1 MLNERRLEPGWA
13 SGIAAQVPTGQSGCI
28 TGLNLPNLGINLPR
42 MGIST
47 PAPRSRPAR
56 RRASTATSGTP
67 ISLADALFTTTQ
79 QRLLA
84 LLFGQP
90 SRSFFATEMIGLTG
104 SGSGAVQRELERLTS
119 SGLVNVSLVGK
130 RKHYQANHQSPVFEE
145 LRGLVVKTVAVLQPV
160 RQAIEPLADR
170 VSLALI
176 YGSVAS
182 GADTASSDIDLL
194 IVADDLTLEDV
205 YSVLIPVE
213 SELDRRIHP
222 TVYTSRE
229 FADRKSAHNA
239 FLTNVLGGDHLILM
253 EREGD
258 AATAR

>member
-1 MLNERRLEPGWA
+1 
-13 SGIAAQVPTGQSGCI
+13 
-28 TGLNLPNLGINLPR
+28 
-42 MGIST
+42 MGMSIST
-47 PAPRSRPAR
+47 PRSRPAR
-56 RRASTATSGTP
+56 RKAAAAAPGTP
-67 ISLADALFTTTQ
+67 TSVADALFTTAQ

-90 SRSFFATEMIGLTG
+90 SRSFYATELIELTG
-104 SGSGAVQRELERLTS
+104 SGSGAVQRELGRLSS

-145 LRGLVVKTVAVLQPV
+145 LRGLVVKTVAVLQPI

-170 VSLALI
+170 ISLLLI

-182 GADTASSDIDLL
+182 GTDTASSDIDLL

-205 YSVLIPVE
+205 YSALIPVKAG
-213 SELDRRIHP
+213 LDRRIRP
-222 TVYTSRE
+222 TLYTSRE
-229 FADRKSAHNA
+229 FAERKSARNA
-239 FLTNVLGGDHLILM
+239 FLTNVLGGDHLVVM

>member
-1 MLNERRLEPGWA
+1 MGM
-13 SGIAAQVPTGQSGCI
+13 SIPT
-28 TGLNLPNLGINLPR
+28 
-42 MGIST
+42 
-47 PAPRSRPAR
+47 PRSRPAR
-56 RRASTATSGTP
+56 RRAAAATPGTP
-67 ISLADALFTTTQ
+67 TSVADALFTTTQ

-90 SRSFFATEMIGLTG
+90 SRSFFATELIELTG
-104 SGSGAVQRELERLTS
+104 SGSGAVQRELGRLSS

-145 LRGLVVKTVAVLQPV
+145 LRGLVVKTVAVLQPI

-170 VSLALI
+170 ISLVLI

-182 GADTASSDIDLL
+182 GTDTASSDIDLL

-205 YSVLIPVE
+205 YSALIPVE
-213 SELDRRIHP
+213 AGLDRRIRP
-222 TVYTSRE
+222 TLYTSRE
-229 FADRKSAHNA
+229 FAERKSARNA
-239 FLTNVLGGDHLILM
+239 FLTNVLGGDHLVVM
-253 EREGD
+253 DREGD